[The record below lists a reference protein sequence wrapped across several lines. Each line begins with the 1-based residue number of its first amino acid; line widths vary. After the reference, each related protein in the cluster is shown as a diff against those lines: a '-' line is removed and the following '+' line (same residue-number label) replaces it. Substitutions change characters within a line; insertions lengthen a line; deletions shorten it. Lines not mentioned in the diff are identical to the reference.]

1 MKRFLIFTLLFP
13 PLALAVFTAPDGFK
27 NFFDWLGYAYPAAII
42 PAWLTA
48 GMDWKLSAKPTY
60 LRIVGTTFSGAV
72 ITGSIAFFM
81 WGWVR
86 GILSSPHGYA
96 CGRSSCRSVF
106 VAVRPTGYR
115 LESYPGQRQ
124 DKMSKTPVNCTSA
137 FVVTRP
143 TLRPRSS

>member
-27 NFFDWLGYAYPAAII
+27 NFFYWLGYAYPAAII

-81 WGWVR
+81 WDGFGEFFPALMAMLVGAVPAAVCSW
-86 GILSSPHGYA
+86 LS
-96 CGRSSCRSVF
+96 RS
-106 VAVRPTGYR
+106 A
-115 LESYPGQRQ
+115 
-124 DKMSKTPVNCTSA
+124 
-137 FVVTRP
+137 
-143 TLRPRSS
+143 